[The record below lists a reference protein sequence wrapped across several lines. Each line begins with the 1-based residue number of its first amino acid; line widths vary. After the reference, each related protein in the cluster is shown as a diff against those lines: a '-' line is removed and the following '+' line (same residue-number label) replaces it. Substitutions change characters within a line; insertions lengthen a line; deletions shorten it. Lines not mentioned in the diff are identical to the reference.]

1 MFDTGEPAGGAEI
14 AQALRALHVESAA
27 FLDGIPTAEFFESQA
42 TKWSPAEHAL
52 HLHKSVRPLVMALAL
67 PRLLLRL
74 RFGAHRGASR
84 TFSEVRDAYRAR
96 LALGYGTNPYAPRPR
111 DIPADANPW
120 RRDIM
125 HQWTE
130 SVDALAAGIGRWNEP
145 ALDRYR
151 LPHPLLGAL
160 SVREMLQ
167 FTLYHNAHHLR
178 LVAARRTGE

>member
-1 MFDTGEPAGGAEI
+1 MFDTGEPASGAEI
-14 AQALRALHVESAA
+14 AQALRELHAGSTAY
-27 FLDGIPTAEFFESQA
+27 LDGIPTAEFFESQA
-42 TKWSPAEHAL
+42 TKWSPAEHAR

-74 RFGAHRGASR
+74 RFGTHRGDSR

-96 LALGYGTNPYAPRPR
+96 LALGYGANPHAPRPR
-111 DIPADANPW
+111 DIPADAKGW

-125 HQWTE
+125 RQWTA

-145 ALDRYR
+145 ALNRYR

-160 SVREMLQ
+160 SVREMLL
-167 FTLYHNAHHLR
+167 FTLYHNAHHVR
-178 LVAARRTGE
+178 LVAARRAGG